1 MREGKYMK
9 LVKRVQAVIFCVI
22 FAFAVMAPLGA
33 DAKESAQTKESTQAI
48 EAEQTDAAGKETA
61 KTASDNGQKSAKT
74 GDTKA
79 ADAGTDET
87 GTEGQD
93 ENTLQ
98 QISLSVGDGQETP
111 VFKAG
116 EKAILTI
123 NVMNKGN
130 AEAKNVR
137 IAPIVE
143 STEKWPFDMN
153 KLNYELDLGN
163 IGAGKQAAAVWGSDK
178 EPLTVRSDVTGK
190 SYQLVFKITYDDGTK
205 AYETQKY
212 VFVKTTAAE
221 KPADDNQNETP
232 QPSADNNG
240 NSGSGGVSGGTDTSG
255 SGGVYNGDPVVS
267 GGSGSSG
274 NGSVPRVIV
283 TGFATEPAEV
293 KAGSNFKLIVH
304 LKNTSK
310 QTAVSNMLFDFQA
323 PASGTDAAAEAPAFL
338 PVSGSSSVYL
348 ENIPAGGTKDISI
361 DLNARADLVQKPY
374 SIAMTMKY
382 EDKDAVQYDGESSLA
397 IPVKQEA
404 RYEFSEIQISPETVA
419 VGEEANITCN
429 LYNLGRVKMYNVKV
443 RFESDAIE
451 GQEQFI
457 GNLESGASGMIDG
470 IVTAVAESYDENN
483 CKMILT
489 YEDDA
494 GNETSVEQPFTMMV
508 TPVEEMT
515 GMEMMEEIPMESS
528 GSSLPGILAV
538 IAVIVVIAVIT
549 AVVVVKRRK
558 KKKMAE
564 EEEELI
570 DEVERSTEDE
580 REQP

>member
-1 MREGKYMK
+1 MK
-9 LVKRVQAVIFCVI
+9 LLKKLQAILLCAIFV
-22 FAFAVMAPLGA
+22 FSVMAPMGVYA
-33 DAKESAQTKESTQAI
+33 GENTEAAQAVQ
-48 EAEQTDAAGKETA
+48 GET
-61 KTASDNGQKSAKT
+61 
-74 GDTKA
+74 
-79 ADAGTDET
+79 
-87 GTEGQD
+87 TEGETEKD
-93 ENTLQ
+93 GEDSALQ

-116 EKAILTI
+116 EKAVLTI

-130 AEAKNVR
+130 VEARNVR
-137 IAPIVE
+137 ISPVVE

-163 IGAGKQAAAVWGSDK
+163 IAAGKQAAAVWGSEKD
-178 EPLTVRSDVTGK
+178 PLTVRSDVTGK
-190 SYQLVFKITYDDGTK
+190 SYQLIFKITYDDGTK

-221 KPADDNQNETP
+221 KPADDNKNETP
-232 QPSADNNG
+232 QQPDNAG
-240 NSGSGGVSGGTDTSG
+240 NTGGGSTSGGTDASA

-267 GGSGSSG
+267 GGGSAASG

-283 TGFATEPAEV
+283 TGFATEPGEV
-293 KAGSNFKLIVH
+293 KAGTNFKLIVH
-304 LKNTSK
+304 LQNTSR

-323 PASGTDAAAEAPAFL
+323 PAAGTDAAAEAPAFL

-348 ENIPAGGTKDISI
+348 DSIPAGGTKDISI

-382 EDKDAVQYDGESSLA
+382 EDKDATQYDGESSLA

-404 RYEFSEIQISPETVA
+404 RFEFSEIQISPETVA

-443 RFESDAIE
+443 RFESEAIE

-457 GNLESGASGMIDG
+457 GNLESGSSGTIDG
-470 IVTAVAESYDENN
+470 IVIAVAESYDENN

-494 GNETSVEQPFTMMV
+494 GNETTVEQPFTMMV
-508 TPVEEMT
+508 TPVDEMA
-515 GMEMMEEIPMESS
+515 GMEMMGEIPEETA

-538 IAVIVVIAVIT
+538 IAAIIVIAVIT
-549 AVVVVKRRK
+549 AVLVVKHRK
-558 KKKMAE
+558 KKRLAE
-564 EEEELI
+564 EEEELL